1 MKQFKQQSK
10 LPPLI
15 ISHDINLHRAL
26 NYPRL
31 PAGFQPAPGQVRASA
46 HTDYGAITILRTD
59 GPGLQV
65 SKDLS
70 PPVWVDVPYVQD
82 GFVINLGDLMKR
94 WTNDFFLSTL
104 HRVVIPSVV
113 AGDQSMTC
121 AADDAPCEDGR
132 IATEDVARRRQS
144 IAFFVN
150 VNRDARVSTLPSQ
163 LIQTFAAGKAQY
175 EPIIAGDFLLLKH
188 IAAQKQ

>member
-1 MKQFKQQSK
+1 M
-10 LPPLI
+10 
-15 ISHDINLHRAL
+15 A
-26 NYPRL
+26 Y
-31 PAGFQPAPGQVRASA
+31 
-46 HTDYGAITILRTD
+46 RTD

-94 WTNDFFLSTL
+94 WTNDYFLSTL
-104 HRVVIPSVV
+104 HRVVILAP
-113 AGDQSMTC
+113 AGDRTC
-121 AADDAPCEDGR
+121 AAGEAPCVETGQ
-132 IATEDVARRRQS
+132 AGSGAAATTTTTTTATTTTTEDVARRRQS

-150 VNRDARVSTLPSQ
+150 VNRDAQVSTLPSA
-163 LIQTFAAGKAQY
+163 LIEAFAADKPKY
-175 EPIIAGDFLLLKH
+175 EPIVAGDFLLLKH